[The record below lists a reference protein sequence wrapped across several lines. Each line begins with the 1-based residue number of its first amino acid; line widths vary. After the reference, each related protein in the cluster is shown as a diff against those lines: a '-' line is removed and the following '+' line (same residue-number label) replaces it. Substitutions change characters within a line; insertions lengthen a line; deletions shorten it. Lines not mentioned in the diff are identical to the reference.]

1 MSIARTTAVLA
12 AALFLAGASIVEA
25 RPGGG
30 GNRGYSGGG
39 GQRHHGHGGHGHR
52 HGHGHGRYYYR
63 PFFYPYSSFYYPPA
77 YYPPAVYVAPA
88 APTVYVEQQP
98 HYVEPVQ
105 PQAVQ
110 PAPQPSPQAQP
121 AAPNYWYY
129 CAATQAYYPDVGFCA
144 GGWQRVPAQPQDV
157 AP

>member
-1 MSIARTTAVLA
+1 MSIARKAAVIA
-12 AALFLAGASIVEA
+12 AALFLAGASIAEA

-30 GNRGYSGGG
+30 GNRGGHGGG
-39 GQRHHGHGGHGHR
+39 YRHHGHGGHGHK
-52 HGHGHGRYYYR
+52 HGHGRYYYR
-63 PFFYPYSSFYYPPA
+63 PYYYPYFSSFYYPPA

-98 HYVEPVQ
+98 QYVEPVQ

-121 AAPNYWYY
+121 ASPNYWYY

-144 GGWQRVPAQPQDV
+144 GGWQRVPAEPQDL